1 MKALLNWRYYVL
13 MVVGMIAVIGTFSVP
28 IDDQPLGAWLLAL
41 IIPKIIGFGAWYLI
55 FRMCD
60 YWDARGG
67 RHMGVEERL
76 ERIERLLLLGS
87 KEVLN
92 TSEIA
97 LLLGISESR
106 VRHLTSAKKIPHYKQ
121 GNKIYF
127 RKKEIEAWQLQ
138 SRVPTDDEIR
148 SRGTTYAVTHK

>member
-1 MKALLNWRYYVL
+1 
-13 MVVGMIAVIGTFSVP
+13 
-28 IDDQPLGAWLLAL
+28 
-41 IIPKIIGFGAWYLI
+41 
-55 FRMCD
+55 
-60 YWDARGG
+60 
-67 RHMGVEERL
+67 MGVEERL

-106 VRHLTSAKKIPHYKQ
+106 VRHLMSAKKIPHYKQ

>member
-1 MKALLNWRYYVL
+1 
-13 MVVGMIAVIGTFSVP
+13 
-28 IDDQPLGAWLLAL
+28 
-41 IIPKIIGFGAWYLI
+41 
-55 FRMCD
+55 
-60 YWDARGG
+60 
-67 RHMGVEERL
+67 MGVEERL

-106 VRHLTSAKKIPHYKQ
+106 VRHLTNAKKIPHYKQ
-121 GNKIYF
+121 GNKVYF